1 MSRIILEEET
11 LNSIIGFALKNSP
24 IKSFVVRGSADNTL
38 YFKIIDIELENW
50 LLDKLSD
57 NTEME
62 LKFKVKDNVLNV
74 SIDLYGAMLTI
85 AQNIPLLDN
94 ILIFF
99 CPSMKNINGL
109 KIISLSEIEIDL
121 NVLLKDVRLNSI
133 NIYKIPERTLYIDF
147 QLIKENDDV

>member
-1 MSRIILEEET
+1 
-11 LNSIIGFALKNSP
+11 
-24 IKSFVVRGSADNTL
+24 
-38 YFKIIDIELENW
+38 
-50 LLDKLSD
+50 
-57 NTEME
+57 
-62 LKFKVKDNVLNV
+62 
-74 SIDLYGAMLTI
+74 
-85 AQNIPLLDN
+85 LLDN